1 MATKLCPHPGARND
15 LARGVCAD
23 SHRKISHIRNSRRA
37 IGVIAHMPTGKKR
50 RVTLALAL
58 AYVPLSFGYLSFSG
72 QLGAADWRSASR
84 EPAGLAPDPATT
96 PEAVVQVYSARAV
109 SWRGWF
115 GVHTWVAVKPSHARE
130 FTVHEVVGW
139 RLRRSGTVVVTHN
152 RAPDGYW
159 YGNKPELLG
168 DIRGP
173 GVDAIIGR
181 IEAAVKEYPYPA
193 RYHVWPG
200 PNSNTFTAF
209 ILRRVPELRVDLPP
223 TAIGKD
229 YLGWK
234 SVAKTPSGTGGQ
246 ASLFGLAGVAAGI
259 EEGVEVNVL
268 GLNFGVDPKSF
279 SVKLPIVGRLGPSR
293 DNTPTLIGASP
304 DGGTGS

>member
-1 MATKLCPHPGARND
+1 
-15 LARGVCAD
+15 
-23 SHRKISHIRNSRRA
+23 
-37 IGVIAHMPTGKKR
+37 MPAKNKR
-50 RVTLALAL
+50 RVTLGLLL
-58 AYVPLSFGYLSFSG
+58 AYFPLAFAYLAFSG

-115 GVHTWVAVKPSHARE
+115 GVHSWIAVKRSHAKE

-139 RLRRSGTVVVTHN
+139 RLRRNGTAVVARS

-159 YGNKPELLG
+159 YGNRPELLS
-168 DIRGP
+168 DVRGP
-173 GVDAIIGR
+173 GVDALIDR
-181 IEAAVKEYPYPA
+181 IETTVHDYPYAA

-200 PNSNTFTAF
+200 PNSNTFVAY
-209 ILRRVPELRVDLPP
+209 ILRRVPELRADLPP

-234 SVAKTPSGTGGQ
+234 SVGRTPSGTGGQ
-246 ASLFGLAGVAAGI
+246 VNLFGLVGVSAGI
-259 EEGVEVNVL
+259 EEGLEVNVL
-268 GLNFGVDPKSF
+268 GLNLGVDPKSL
-279 SVKLPIVGRLGPSR
+279 SIKLPIAGRIGPAR
-293 DNTPTLIGASP
+293 DNTPTRLETVE
-304 DGGTGS
+304 D